1 MLPVAAVYVAVV
13 RPQVTVGPEILDGVK
28 GTLLTESDLAPEM
41 PHVLPAFTVM
51 LPLVNTLLFMLVL
64 AVPLRACFGDGGGD
78 SAAWRCF
85 C

>member
-13 RPQVTVGPEILDGVK
+13 RPQVTVGPEILEGVK

-64 AVPLRACFGDGGGD
+64 MLLVADVPLYPVG
-78 SAAWRCF
+78 SVQL
-85 C
+85 

>member
-13 RPQVTVGPEILDGVK
+13 RPQVTVGPDILEGVK

-64 AVPLRACFGDGGGD
+64 MLLVADVPLYPVG
-78 SAAWRCF
+78 SVQL
-85 C
+85 

>member
-13 RPQVTVGPEILDGVK
+13 SPQVTVGPEILEGVK

-64 AVPLRACFGDGGGD
+64 MLLVADVPLYPVG
-78 SAAWRCF
+78 SVQL
-85 C
+85 